1 MPLFT
6 DEQVQKL
13 LGPDAE
19 AEEELDLRGVQ
30 ATEALSLLEQ
40 VVQARP
46 LERPNSL
53 VVRIDPATATSGET
67 LFLPVG
73 RALLDAK
80 RRGLLAR
87 CHPLSE
93 DNGSGFFVEFGVGE

>member
-19 AEEELDLRGVQ
+19 AEGELDLRGVQ
-30 ATEALSLLEQ
+30 VTEALSLLEQ

-67 LFLPVG
+67 LLLPVG

-87 CHPLSE
+87 CHPLS
-93 DNGSGFFVEFGVGE
+93 

>member
-1 MPLFT
+1 M
-6 DEQVQKL
+6 
-13 LGPDAE
+13 E
-19 AEEELDLRGVQ
+19 AEGELDLRGVQ
-30 ATEALSLLEQ
+30 ASEALSLLKQ
-40 VVQARP
+40 VVQAGRP
-46 LERPNSL
+46 ERPSSL
-53 VVRIDPATATSGET
+53 VILIDPATATSGET

-93 DNGSGFFVEFGVGE
+93 DNDSGFFVEFGVGE